1 MSKGLGYRIDPDKAD
16 QIQTS
21 VFDEGFKN
29 ADIRLTDGQLLT
41 NIQAVQKR
49 QNLPLSQMLYLK
61 KFSKS
66 LRRQCLGICNYAKHK
81 LTSARIEAG
90 NIAIGMIRKRARG
103 IRDTE
108 YFKLKIRQTSLP
120 DLITHQFQLS
130 RLISNRRK
138 NNGLHW
144 LFHRI
149 ASLHCQIWPKSTL
162 VCIIKNLGLPMSAGL
177 DATKLGCLAAEDG
190 G

>member
-61 KFSKS
+61 KLALQQNLWVNSGSGK
-66 LRRQCLGICNYAKHK
+66 AP
-81 LTSARIEAG
+81 SA
-90 NIAIGMIRKRARG
+90 
-103 IRDTE
+103 
-108 YFKLKIRQTSLP
+108 
-120 DLITHQFQLS
+120 
-130 RLISNRRK
+130 
-138 NNGLHW
+138 
-144 LFHRI
+144 
-149 ASLHCQIWPKSTL
+149 
-162 VCIIKNLGLPMSAGL
+162 
-177 DATKLGCLAAEDG
+177 
-190 G
+190 